1 LVYLF
6 TFSVEDPSEDFVRLR
21 DFVDVSNGLKLVS
34 AFADPEIVKGGFSE
48 DMVKVNR
55 YIWVFVWKFLIRFR
69 DISVSSLIQG
79 YLTRNDWFLTGTLRF

>member
-1 LVYLF
+1 MVVAIRMCSLNQVWLVYLF

-34 AFADPEIVKGGFSE
+34 AFADPEIVKAGFSE

-55 YIWVFVWKFLIRFR
+55 
-69 DISVSSLIQG
+69 
-79 YLTRNDWFLTGTLRF
+79 